1 MSRIVFEDQQN
12 WLHSVEAA
20 RKQYELLPA
29 EVRCN
34 LNIIIDEIMFLKSSL
49 LNLTLAA
56 GSSDA
61 CRDCGGKCC
70 NNGKFHV
77 SLLDLMAYLRTSA
90 ELPVPDFENRPFCPY
105 GCSDGCLMKPGFR
118 SVTCVI
124 FNCELVESLLMDSE
138 QLKLKTLEVQL
149 REKVI
154 QAEQLLGFRV
164 GRPLLL
170 SFQ

>member
-1 MSRIVFEDQQN
+1 MSRIAFEDQQN
-12 WLHSVEAA
+12 WVYAVEAA
-20 RKQYELLPA
+20 KRKYEVLPA

-34 LNIIIDEIMFLKSSL
+34 LNIIVDEIMILKSCL
-49 LNLTLAA
+49 LDLTLTA
-56 GSSDA
+56 GSSDV

-90 ELPVPDFENRPFCPY
+90 EPPAPDFEVSPLCPY
-105 GCSDGCLMKPGFR
+105 GCSEGCLMKPGFR

-124 FNCELVESLLMDSE
+124 FNCEQVESLLKEPELLRLRDFE
-138 QLKLKTLEVQL
+138 VRLK
-149 REKVI
+149 EKVI
-154 QAEQLLGFRV
+154 QAEHLLGFRV

>member
-1 MSRIVFEDQQN
+1 MARIAFEDQQN
-12 WLHSVEAA
+12 WSHSVVTAK
-20 RKQYELLPA
+20 KQYELLPA

-34 LNIIIDEIMFLKSSL
+34 LNNIIDEIMILKSSL
-49 LNLTLAA
+49 LDLTLAA

-70 NNGKFHV
+70 NNGKFYV

-90 ELPVPDFENRPFCPY
+90 EPPVPDFEISPLCPY
-105 GCSDGCLMKPGFR
+105 GCSEGCLMKPGFR

-124 FNCELVESLLMDSE
+124 FNCEQVESLLDES
-138 QLKLKTLEVQL
+138 KLLRLRDFEIQL

-154 QAEQLLGFRV
+154 QAEKLIGIRL

>member
-1 MSRIVFEDQQN
+1 MSNTALDDKQN
-12 WLHSVEAA
+12 WLHSVDSAQ
-20 RKQYELLPA
+20 KKYDHLPT
-29 EVRCN
+29 EVRCH
-34 LNIIIDEIMFLKSSL
+34 LNIIIDEIMALKSRL
-49 LNLTLAA
+49 LDLTLAA
-56 GSSDA
+56 GSADV
-61 CRDCGGKCC
+61 CRACGGKCC

-90 ELPVPDFENRPFCPY
+90 EPPVPDFEISPLCPY
-105 GCSDGCLMKPGFR
+105 GCSEGCLMLPGFR

-124 FNCELVESLLMDSE
+124 FNCEQVEERLNESDQSIIRAF
-138 QLKLKTLEVQL
+138 EVQL
-149 REKVI
+149 REKVL